1 MAHRPSW
8 IHFVAGGRHHTND
21 SIMGGGGPVRGSG
34 VLPGDDADATLRP
47 LMSEAPPAVPAEPR
61 LLSLDELGWSAA
73 FAAHVTEAD
82 AALRPAR
89 VASVYSA
96 HADVWLGGTA
106 VPRMAQLRGRALR
119 DAPEGG
125 VAVGDWALV
134 ASASEG
140 SEDVVI
146 ERILPRRSAFVRQ
159 AAGERSEPQAIAANV
174 DRVLV
179 VTSAEGDFNTRRL
192 ERYLVAIASSG
203 AEAVIVLAKADLVG
217 DLDEVLVEAAK
228 LAPVVSTSARTGLG
242 LDALRALIPPG
253 TTAAM
258 VGSSGVGK
266 SALVNALLG
275 RSAQHEGAVRAYDK
289 RGRHTTTKRSL
300 FALPGGGLLV
310 DTPGMRELKPWQAG
324 ASGDDDLEGAFADI
338 SELAASC
345 KYTDCRHVAEPG
357 CALRAAVAAG
367 TLDAERAASWEKLER
382 ERGERK
388 ARQGVFAQ
396 LQEKRRARSGA
407 ILLRKRLVSKRGR

>member
-1 MAHRPSW
+1 MP
-8 IHFVAGGRHHTND
+8 
-21 SIMGGGGPVRGSG
+21 GSG
-34 VLPGDDADATLRP
+34 PDATLRP
-47 LMSEAPPAVPAEPR
+47 LMSDAPPPPEPR
-61 LLSLDELGWSAA
+61 LLSLEELGWSAL

-96 HADVWLGGTA
+96 HADVWLGGTS

-134 ASASEG
+134 APASEG
-140 SEDVVI
+140 SLDVVI

-174 DRVLV
+174 DRVLI
-179 VTSAEGDFNTRRL
+179 VTSAEGDFNARRL

-203 AEAVIVLAKADLVG
+203 AQAVIVLAKADLAH
-217 DLDEVLVEAAK
+217 DMTELLAAASK
-228 LAPVVSTSARTGLG
+228 LAPVVSTSARTGIG
-242 LDALRALIPPG
+242 LDELKALIPRG

-300 FALPGGGLLV
+300 FALPDGGLLV

-324 ASGDDDLEGAFADI
+324 AGGDEDLEGAFNDI
-338 SELAASC
+338 AQLAASC

-357 CALRAAVAAG
+357 CAIRAAVAAG
-367 TLDAERAASWEKLER
+367 TLDAERTASWEKLER
-382 ERGERK
+382 ERAERQV
-388 ARQGVFAQ
+388 RQGVFAQ

-407 ILLRKRLVSKRGR
+407 VLLRKRFVAKRGR

>member
-1 MAHRPSW
+1 MNEAP
-8 IHFVAGGRHHTND
+8 
-21 SIMGGGGPVRGSG
+21 
-34 VLPGDDADATLRP
+34 DAVHGLRP
-47 LMSEAPPAVPAEPR
+47 L
-61 LLSLDELGWSAA
+61 SLEELGWSAA
-73 FAAHVTEAD
+73 FAAHVTDAD

-134 ASASEG
+134 ACASEG

-179 VTSAEGDFNTRRL
+179 VTSAEGDFNARRL

-203 AEAVIVLAKADLVG
+203 AEAVIVLAKADLAH
-217 DLDEVLVEAAK
+217 DMNEVLTEAAK
-228 LAPVVSTSARTGLG
+228 LAPVVSTSARTGIG
-242 LDALRALIPPG
+242 LDELRALIPPG

-324 ASGDDDLEGAFADI
+324 AGGDDDLEDAFADL

-345 KYTDCRHVAEPG
+345 KFSDCRHVAEPG
-357 CALRAAVAAG
+357 CAIRAAVASG
-367 TLDAERAASWEKLER
+367 TLDAGRTASWEKLEK

-388 ARQGVFAQ
+388 ERQGVFAQ
-396 LQEKRRARSGA
+396 LQEKRAARSRA
-407 ILLRKRLVSKRGR
+407 VALQRRLITKRGK

>member
-1 MAHRPSW
+1 MP
-8 IHFVAGGRHHTND
+8 D
-21 SIMGGGGPVRGSG
+21 E
-34 VLPGDDADATLRP
+34 P
-47 LMSEAPPAVPAEPR
+47 LLEPAAPRA
-61 LLSLDELGWSAA
+61 LSLEELGWSAA

-96 HADVWLGGTA
+96 HADVWLGGTG
-106 VPRMAQLRGRALR
+106 VPVMAQLRGRALR

-140 SEDVVI
+140 WEDVVI
-146 ERILPRRSAFVRQ
+146 ERILPRRTAFVRQ

-179 VTSAEGDFNTRRL
+179 VTSAEGDFSARRL
-192 ERYLVAIASSG
+192 ERYLVAIAGSG
-203 AEAVIVLAKADLVG
+203 AEAVIVLAKADLAG
-217 DLDEVLVEAAK
+217 HLDAVLLEAAK
-228 LAPVVSTSARTGLG
+228 LAPVVSTSARSGLG
-242 LDALRALIPPG
+242 LDELRALIPPG

-300 FALPGGGLLV
+300 FSLPGGGLLV

-324 ASGDDDLEGAFADI
+324 AGGEDDVEGAFTDI
-338 SELAASC
+338 SDLAASC
-345 KYTDCRHVAEPG
+345 KYTDCRHAAEPG
-357 CALRAAVAAG
+357 CAIRGAVAAG
-367 TLDAERAASWEKLER
+367 TLDPERAASWEKLEK

-396 LQEKRRARSGA
+396 LQEKRRAKSSA
-407 ILLRKRLVSKRGR
+407 AVALRKRFVGKRGR

>member
-1 MAHRPSW
+1 MRPFRSW
-8 IHFVAGGRHHTND
+8 AL
-21 SIMGGGGPVRGSG
+21 SPS
-34 VLPGDDADATLRP
+34 VLPGDGADATLRP
-47 LMSEAPPAVPAEPR
+47 LMPEAPPPADPR
-61 LLSLDELGWSAA
+61 LLSLEELGWSAL
-73 FAAHVTEAD
+73 FAGHVTEAE

-96 HADVWLGGTA
+96 HADVWIGDTA

-134 ASASEG
+134 GPASEG

-179 VTSAEGDFNTRRL
+179 VTSAEGDFNARRL
-192 ERYLVAIASSG
+192 ERYLVAIAGSG
-203 AEAVIVLAKADLVG
+203 ALAVIVLAKADLAH
-217 DLDEVLVEAAK
+217 DMTEVLGLAAK
-228 LAPVVSTSARTGLG
+228 LAPVVSTSARTGVG
-242 LDALRALIPPG
+242 LDELRALIPRG

-275 RSAQHEGAVRAYDK
+275 RPAQHEGAVRAYDK
-289 RGRHTTTKRSL
+289 RGRHTTTRRAL

-324 ASGDDDLEGAFADI
+324 AAGDDLEGAFTEIAA
-338 SELAASC
+338 LAASC

-357 CALRAAVAAG
+357 CAILAAVASG

-407 ILLRKRLVSKRGR
+407 VALRKRFVAKRGR